1 MAGGVS
7 GAGGVNAAALQH
19 IQNKLTEASA
29 TVTNAQ
35 NHVEVCK
42 ATLGSGPE
50 RLVRT
55 QPAAQKTVFDRI
67 GAAVSQA
74 MNSVSNFFKGL
85 TNRSAAVQTPV
96 VPQERAKASPNEL
109 SPKQYAQAKRV
120 LSPFENR
127 LENVVSALKVPISL
141 GYHCMVG
148 SPDLREAALNHL
160 KSEYSTENVE
170 MFLGPLSSPE
180 GLNIN
185 KSIVGAPRSGD
196 AMTPSSPPLNELNF
210 KSKHREAMRT
220 AIADL
225 ESLGLAN
232 FNISLS
238 DSSKQNTLALN
249 DEGKLAYPPGMM
261 ETLAD
266 GIRAT
271 VLNDEGEPYSQP
283 LTPEQ
288 GVALKKLEVAMA
300 TAMKEIIKLVND
312 DSGGRVSTPENIAK
326 ATAGLRL
333 REEIDQLKEKMGI
346 TEAYAVA
353 ESEAREAVARS
364 DNAIKQTLGNINDV
378 QELAM
383 ALKADYSLADHISDK
398 MEATNWAR
406 QEYEIFVLTNPELTS
421 REDIVEGFFNK
432 VQMDIVD
439 ESLHFAGLEG
449 DN

>member
-50 RLVRT
+50 RSVRT

-67 GAAVSQA
+67 GAAISQA

-85 TNRSAAVQTPV
+85 TNRSAAVQTP
-96 VPQERAKASPNEL
+96 ASLNQL
-109 SPKQYAQAKRV
+109 SPQQLDEAREVV
-120 LSPFENR
+120 LPALEKR
-127 LENVVSALKVPISL
+127 LENVVNALKVTTSL
-141 GYHCMVG
+141 AYHCMVG
-148 SPDLREAALNHL
+148 SPDLREAGLNHL

-185 KSIVGAPRSGD
+185 KSIVGAPGSGT
-196 AMTPSSPPLNELNF
+196 AATPSSPPLNDCNF
-210 KSKHREAMRT
+210 STFNRDAMRN

-232 FNISLS
+232 FNISMS

-249 DEGKLAYPPGMM
+249 DKGKLAYPPGMT
-261 ETLAD
+261 ETLTD

-283 LTPEQ
+283 LTGKQ
-288 GVALKKLEVAMA
+288 VVALRKLEVAMA
-300 TAMKEIIKLVND
+300 TGMKEIIDLVNND
-312 DSGGRVSTPENIAK
+312 PGQRASKQQNIDK
-326 ATAGLRL
+326 ATAGLR
-333 REEIDQLKEKMGI
+333 EQIVQVKDTI
-346 TEAYAVA
+346 TAQVN
-353 ESEAREAVARS
+353 VM
-364 DNAIKQTLGNINDV
+364 KQTLGNINDV

-383 ALKADYSLADHISDK
+383 ALKDYPPLSEHISTSMD
-398 MEATNWAR
+398 ATNLAR
-406 QEYEIFVLTNPELTS
+406 QEYEVFVLTNPEGTS
-421 REDIVEGFFNK
+421 RADIVEGFFEK
-432 VQMDIVD
+432 VQNELVA
-439 ESLHFAGLEG
+439 ENLHLNALL
-449 DN
+449 